1 MRTAPIAALLVFMS
15 GVAAAQGNGSAAEP
29 RPIIAFPGKLAWGA
43 APAILPRGADLAVV
57 EGDPTKAGEFTMRLR
72 MPDGYRIPAHFHP
85 ATEHVTVVSGTFRV
99 GMGDTFKPSAL
110 KDLPTGTF
118 AALAAGMRHFAEA
131 KGETVI
137 QLHGVGPWS
146 LTYVNL
152 ADDPR
157 KQGK

>member
-1 MRTAPIAALLVFMS
+1 MRTVLITAGLVFIT
-15 GVAAAQGNGSAAEP
+15 GAAAAQGSNNSPVSHAIVA
-29 RPIIAFPGKLAWGA
+29 IPGKITWAP

-57 EGDPTKAGEFTMRLR
+57 EGDPSKAGEFTMRLR

-85 ATEHVTVVSGTFRV
+85 VTEHVTVVQGTFLV
-99 GMGDTFKPSAL
+99 GMGDKFDVSAL

-118 AALAAGMRHFAEA
+118 AALAPGMRHFAAA

-146 LTYVNL
+146 LTYVNP

-157 KQGK
+157 KRGQ